1 MPNSGGATSVLSF
14 GEGSAGG
21 SRRKSL
27 CLHIIYLGVSVEH
40 PRHDQFG
47 SSQLELLVC
56 ARVGQA
62 LHTPRGH
69 TGPTFMGPPLMGREV
84 CRVDMDVVVT
94 VVWACTG
101 RGVKGGKIGQ
111 KEAVVGMDVSGK
123 NGRWEQGALCASRQ
137 RGQLLPFP
145 GAWLGWEGA
154 AAAPQGPW
162 GAGHAGSRAS
172 P

>member
-1 MPNSGGATSVLSF
+1 MLSS

-21 SRRKSL
+21 SRRKSF

-62 LHTPRGH
+62 LHTPWGH
-69 TGPTFMGPPLMGREV
+69 TGPTFTGPRLMGREV

-94 VVWACTG
+94 VVWAGTG
-101 RGVKGGKIGQ
+101 RGVKGGSLARKRLQ
-111 KEAVVGMDVSGK
+111 
-123 NGRWEQGALCASRQ
+123 
-137 RGQLLPFP
+137 
-145 GAWLGWEGA
+145 WEGA
-154 AAAPQGPW
+154 
-162 GAGHAGSRAS
+162 
-172 P
+172 